1 LVFNEGFVLAAYTVA
16 AGDVGKYELVG
27 VANTED
33 TVTFTG
39 TNLDKV
45 DVVVHSGTSPVYF
58 RFGSTAAVV
67 KADGCYM
74 ATPGTAVTK
83 ETTDNSVTVVR
94 VISAAACVYSVA
106 NAK

>member
-1 LVFNEGFVLAAYTVA
+1 MAAYTVA

-33 TVTFTG
+33 TVTFTARAI
-39 TNLDKV
+39 DKV
-45 DVVVHSGTSPVYF
+45 DVVVHSGTAPVYF

-67 KADGCYM
+67 KADGCHM
-74 ATPGTAVTK
+74 VTPGTAVTCEVPTK
-83 ETTDNSVTVVR
+83 DVTVVR

-106 NAK
+106 NAR